1 MYGVSFIYF
10 CLFSQTD
17 LLDPKNKK
25 IMDSCF
31 DPTVGGKDSFGWCAT
46 CDPDAKK
53 GQRGYCGPG
62 ETSREEEAPII
73 LPNSTNWGFC
83 HTECRRRN
91 GDEKMLQARVQLHF
105 ISIRHSKL
113 QLFKVPLPG
122 QVCFFSTQWLKNFT
136 EIL

>member
-1 MYGVSFIYF
+1 MAHVWSIIYF
-10 CLFSQTD
+10 LLLSQTD

-31 DPTVGGKDSFGWCAT
+31 DPLGGKDSFGWCAT

-73 LPNSTNWGFC
+73 YPNSTNWGFC
-83 HTECRRRN
+83 STKCHQRN
-91 GDEKMLQARVQLHF
+91 GDENLLQARVHF
-105 ISIRHSKL
+105 ISIRYLKL
-113 QLFKVPLPG
+113 QLVKVHHYSNKLA
-122 QVCFFSTQWLKNFT
+122 FSTQQLRN
-136 EIL
+136 